1 MAEGA
6 RVAAES
12 QAAAAAAASLAGL
25 QSRIGQEVHVSDWLV
40 VTQQRVDEFAA
51 ATGDHQWI
59 HVDPE
64 RAMRESPYKA
74 PIAHGYFTLSLHIV
88 LRDLVSPERP
98 YAPGVA
104 SVVNYGLNKAR
115 FPNPVRVGSRVRGRF
130 VLLSAEAVAPEVL
143 QVCER
148 YTVEIEGQAKPGCV
162 AEGLFRLI
170 F

>member
-6 RVAAES
+6 RVAAGS
-12 QAAAAAAASLAGL
+12 PAAAAAAAALAGL
-25 QSRIGQEVHVSDWLV
+25 QARIGQEVHVSDWLV

-64 RAMRESPYKA
+64 RATRESPYKA
-74 PIAHGYFTLSLHIV
+74 PVAHGYLTLSLHIV
-88 LRDLVSPERP
+88 LRDLVSAERP

-104 SVVNYGLNKAR
+104 SVVNYGLNKVR
-115 FPNPVRVGSRVRGRF
+115 FPNAVRVGSRVRGRF
-130 VLLSAEAVAPEVL
+130 VLLSVEAVAPEVL